1 MYLHHQVALLDEVI
15 QRVCNDKDVEDQVHG
30 GEVEHVDVVGQVDA
44 LPLNEYPQKPKA
56 SGHTC

>member
-30 GEVEHVDVVGQVDA
+30 GEVEHVDVLGQVAA
-44 LPLNEYPQKPKA
+44 LPLK
-56 SGHTC
+56 